1 MVYGLNDTTPERIA
15 RWREAGYRVHL
26 MTGISWGTY
35 QDYLDGGG
43 TVRALGR
50 PQTAGDG
57 SPILHGQSTDI
68 PYMVPTFNF
77 TEYLVQKLRPIIE
90 LGVEGIH
97 LEEPEFWARA
107 GYSESFKREW
117 QAFFDEPWQP
127 PTAPPKRIS
136 APGNSSNICSPAAST
151 GSPPCCGTR
160 PSSRAARSA
169 STCRHTAS

>member
-1 MVYGLNDTTPERIA
+1 LTAVEEREARMTNSNAGKHREATGFQEQAPYDESIDLRTDFVMVYGLNDTTPQRIA

-35 QDYLDGGG
+35 QDYLDGRWDGSDHW
-43 TVRALGR
+43 ADA
-50 PQTAGDG
+50 QTADDG
-57 SPILHGQSTDI
+57 SPILHGHSTDI
-68 PYMVPTFNF
+68 PYMVPTFSF

-117 QAFFDEPWQP
+117 QA
-127 PTAPPKRIS
+127 
-136 APGNSSNICSPAAST
+136 
-151 GSPPCCGTR
+151 
-160 PSSRAARSA
+160 
-169 STCRHTAS
+169 